1 MSGGRFFK
9 VDNVV
14 SNEEARGLGP
24 SKTTQTI
31 LQELRQ
37 GKVKQIDPMTNVCV
51 VEEQTMD
58 GPVEVIAKPLLRGI
72 IDQPDVGSSVV
83 LVDFES
89 PAKKNKAAVMYLGP
103 INTEDNATQ
112 NKMETFLDVYNTPA
126 YQINSS
132 TGQAG
137 GFKFQKKYTTDETG
151 TEQGSSWR
159 KDFPKVVFS
168 HLGKI
173 ADYVLDFPKEAY
185 NKYKIPPNKHVTA
198 PIGDMFLQG
207 KFGNSIR
214 LGQRFNKPNIIIS
227 NGRPIGTAVESFND
241 SSTIMLTQTGLLRNH
256 LGHTA
261 SDSQVETTEFISSVE
276 ATENTRR
283 TNLKKD
289 YDKSQ
294 IFIQSDRI
302 VFNTKVDNV
311 YMASATTIDLNSMQN
326 INLSTPKDTVIDSEN
341 IYLGRAAIEN
351 SNPAVLGNEL
361 NEVLNEILT
370 IIEGLAFIEY
380 GNMPILYKGAPVN
393 PGSFQNLRTKID
405 KIMSENVF
413 IEPNIEEG

>member
-132 TGQAG
+132 TNR
-137 GFKFQKKYTTDETG
+137 
-151 TEQGSSWR
+151 R
-159 KDFPKVVFS
+159 KPD
-168 HLGKI
+168 
-173 ADYVLDFPKEAY
+173 
-185 NKYKIPPNKHVTA
+185 
-198 PIGDMFLQG
+198 
-207 KFGNSIR
+207 
-214 LGQRFNKPNIIIS
+214 
-227 NGRPIGTAVESFND
+227 
-241 SSTIMLTQTGLLRNH
+241 
-256 LGHTA
+256 
-261 SDSQVETTEFISSVE
+261 
-276 ATENTRR
+276 
-283 TNLKKD
+283 
-289 YDKSQ
+289 
-294 IFIQSDRI
+294 
-302 VFNTKVDNV
+302 
-311 YMASATTIDLNSMQN
+311 
-326 INLSTPKDTVIDSEN
+326 
-341 IYLGRAAIEN
+341 
-351 SNPAVLGNEL
+351 
-361 NEVLNEILT
+361 
-370 IIEGLAFIEY
+370 
-380 GNMPILYKGAPVN
+380 
-393 PGSFQNLRTKID
+393 
-405 KIMSENVF
+405 
-413 IEPNIEEG
+413 